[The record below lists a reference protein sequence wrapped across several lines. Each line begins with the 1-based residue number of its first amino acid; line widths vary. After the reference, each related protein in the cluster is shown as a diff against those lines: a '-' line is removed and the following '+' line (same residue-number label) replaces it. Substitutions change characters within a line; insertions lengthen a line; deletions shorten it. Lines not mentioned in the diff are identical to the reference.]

1 MYPSEIL
8 LEAQQLHNVRDRLN
22 SLSDQTPHISAELLS
37 ISGGVRT
44 IATSLEL
51 LVVVKAPPFT
61 GLDAAND

>member
-8 LEAQQLHNVRDRLN
+8 LEAQQLHSVSDRLDL
-22 SLSDQTPHISAELLS
+22 LSDKHTHISVELLS

-51 LVVVKAPPFT
+51 LVVVKPPAT
-61 GLDAAND
+61 SDLDAAND